1 MKKGDDM
8 KTEKEIFEL
17 CDVVRQTAFELQSY
31 LRHGY
36 LEKIYEN
43 GLANR
48 LRKKGLQ
55 VEQQK
60 PIKVLDEDGTE
71 LGEYFA
77 DLVIEGCLIVE
88 LKAVRDLAPEHTAQ
102 ILGYLRGCRMEHGML
117 INFGSPKLGVKKFA
131 LSEI

>member
-1 MKKGDDM
+1 M

-17 CDVVRQTAFELQSY
+17 CDVVRQTAFELQCY

-36 LEKIYEN
+36 LEKIYET
-43 GLANR
+43 GLVSR
-48 LRKKGLQ
+48 LRKKGIK

-77 DLVIEGCLIVE
+77 DLVVEGCLIVE

-102 ILGYLRGCRMEHGML
+102 ILGYLRGSRMEHGLL
-117 INFGSPKLGVKKFA
+117 INFGSPKLGVKKYA
-131 LSEI
+131 LSKI

>member
-1 MKKGDDM
+1 M
-8 KTEKEIFEL
+8 KTEKESFEL

-48 LRKKGLQ
+48 LRKKGLS

-77 DLVIEGCLIVE
+77 DLVIDGCLIVE
-88 LKAVRDLAPEHTAQ
+88 LKAVREFVSEHTAQ

-117 INFGSPKLGVKKFA
+117 INFGSPKLGVKKYA
-131 LSEI
+131 LSEV

>member
-1 MKKGDDM
+1 MKP
-8 KTEKEIFEL
+8 EKEIFDL
-17 CDVVRQTAFELQSY
+17 CDIVRQTAFELQKY

-48 LRKKGLQ
+48 LRKKGID

-60 PIKVLDEDGTE
+60 PIQVLDEDGTE

-102 ILGYLRGCRMEHGML
+102 ILGYLRGSRMEHGLL
-117 INFGSPKLGVKKFA
+117 INFGRPKLGVKKLV

>member
-1 MKKGDDM
+1 M
-8 KTEKEIFEL
+8 KTEKKIFEL
-17 CDVVRQTAFELQSY
+17 CDVVRQSAFELQSY

-77 DLVIEGCLIVE
+77 DLVVEGCLIVE
-88 LKAVRDLAPEHTAQ
+88 LKAVREFVPEHTAQ

-131 LSEI
+131 LSDI

>member
-1 MKKGDDM
+1 MR
-8 KTEKEIFEL
+8 TEKEMCEL

-48 LRKKGLQ
+48 LRKKGLK

-60 PIKVLDEDGTE
+60 PIQVVDEDGTE

-88 LKAVRDLAPEHTAQ
+88 LKAVRELAPEHTAQ
-102 ILGYLRGCRMEHGML
+102 ILGYLRGSRIEHGML
-117 INFGSPKLGVKKFA
+117 INFGSPKLGVKKYA
-131 LSEI
+131 LSDI